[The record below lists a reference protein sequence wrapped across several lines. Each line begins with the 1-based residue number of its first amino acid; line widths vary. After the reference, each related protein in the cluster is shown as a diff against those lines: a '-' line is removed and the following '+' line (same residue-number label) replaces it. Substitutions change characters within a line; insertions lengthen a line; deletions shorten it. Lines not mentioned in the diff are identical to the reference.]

1 MSSGAL
7 IYKLQQYKNPIF
19 ITVCGILTGS
29 AFYFKEINQYY
40 LIALCFA
47 FFVLFLV
54 LKNKKILLICLS
66 LVFGYLYPFCYFKV
80 FNVDLGYLLEKRNI
94 YIGEIL
100 SYDSSSSP
108 FYKKYYLNLKGV
120 LNKEDF
126 ESIKSKVLVLGSR
139 YEEYSPGDIVQITG
153 VLKKPKSAL
162 LPGFFDERK
171 YLFAKGINYI
181 LRADTGTLLF
191 LDSPKENDFKKI
203 IFNLKTQLV
212 SLNQNILPVN
222 NLNIVNGIVFGS
234 RASKL
239 NEKLKEKIQNLGLS
253 HITSASGFNV
263 AILTFAIFSLF
274 RLVSRNTLMPSLLSI
289 FAVLIY
295 SFIADFSPSIIRAAA
310 FIILALIGNI
320 FEKKLRILPGIGLII
335 LVFFLQNPAN
345 ILDIGLQL
353 SILAFLGIVLFSE
366 EAGNSILPSVDVK
379 YKWLVTILLQSVFAQ
394 IMVMPLI
401 VFYFHN
407 IQLLGIIANIIAV
420 PLASIILIIGFLS
433 ILLLALS
440 KLLVLLTHLSVIPVF
455 LLELFSNLFLSW
467 INFLDKSP
475 VKQIFLP
482 NINFYTL
489 ILVYFFIFYCLL
501 LFFIPFVR
509 KYMKLILPAFAAILL
524 LAAFY
529 TTSMSSKLKI
539 FFLPRYNQEA
549 ILVLFPNNKPVYL
562 CNKFSQ
568 KDKSFLNSFFKLNAI
583 KNDYFLYNL
592 NEGDKIK
599 NSIPDLDSDKSRIKI
614 KYKDFVFEI
623 AKNYNE
629 KISSE
634 LKYVKLPILRKEDPQ
649 FNSVFLSL
657 PELVIVNDYKR
668 LSKKSIENINWL
680 KSKKIKSYFLSE
692 TGTIAIVSD
701 GKSYRVTVSD

>member
-19 ITVCGILTGS
+19 ITVCGILTGT

-40 LIALCFA
+40 LTALCFA
-47 FFVLFLV
+47 FFVPCLV
-54 LKNKKILLICLS
+54 LKNKKIFLICLS
-66 LVFGYLYPFCYFKV
+66 LFFGYLYPFYYFKV
-80 FNVDLGYLLEKRNI
+80 FNVDLGYLLGKRNI

-100 SYDSSSSP
+100 SYDSSSSS

-120 LNKEDF
+120 LSKTELKP
-126 ESIKSKVLVLGSR
+126 IKSKVLVLGSR
-139 YEEYSPGDIVQITG
+139 YEEYSLGDVVQLVG

-191 LDSPKENDFKKI
+191 LDSPKENDFKKM
-203 IFNLKTQLV
+203 IFNLRAQLV
-212 SLNQNILPVN
+212 LLNQNILPIN

-239 NEKLKEKIQNLGLS
+239 NAKLKEKIQNLGLS

-274 RLVSRNTLMPSLLSI
+274 RLILRNSLTPSLLSI

-295 SFIADFSPSIIRAAA
+295 SFIADFSPSIVRAAA

-320 FEKKLRILPGIGLII
+320 FEKKLRILPGIGLIV
-335 LVFFLQNPAN
+335 LVFFLQNPVN
-345 ILDIGLQL
+345 VLDIGLQL

-366 EAGNSILPSVDVK
+366 EASVFILPNIDLK
-379 YKWLVTILLQSVFAQ
+379 YKWLVSILLQSVFAQ

-420 PLASIILIIGFLS
+420 PLASIILITGFLS
-433 ILLLALS
+433 ILLLAFS
-440 KLLVLLTHLSVIPVF
+440 KVLMFLTNLNIIPVL

-475 VKQIFLP
+475 IKQVFLP
-482 NINFYTL
+482 NVNFYIL
-489 ILVYFFIFYCLL
+489 ILIYSFIFYCLL

-509 KYMKLILPAFAAILL
+509 KYMKLVLPAFVTILL
-524 LAAFY
+524 LAFY
-529 TTSMSSKLKI
+529 STGTSGKLKI

-549 ILVLFPNNKPVYL
+549 ILVLFPDNKPVYF

-583 KNDYFLYNL
+583 KNDYILYNL
-592 NEGDKIK
+592 NEGDKMK
-599 NSIPDLDSDKSRIKI
+599 NSIPGLDSGKNRIKV
-614 KYKDFVFEI
+614 KYKDIVFEI
-623 AKNYNE
+623 VKNYNE
-629 KISSE
+629 KITSE
-634 LKYVKLPILRKEDPQ
+634 SKYVRLPILKKEDPI
-649 FNSVFLSL
+649 FDSIFSSL

-701 GKSYRVTVSD
+701 GKSYKVTVSD